1 MKILAANYRCPT
13 GEVDLIAL
21 DPSATTPEGLET
33 IVFIEVKTRSGDR
46 YTDPQSAV
54 GRDKQRRIHRAAR
67 YYLAHRDTQGY
78 LTRFDIV
85 AIVLAPNQEPK
96 LTYLENAFS

>member
-21 DPSATTPEGLET
+21 DLSAPSPDGLET
-33 IVFIEVKTRSGDR
+33 IVFIEVKTRSGNR

-54 GRDKQRRIHRAAR
+54 GRDKQRRIRRAAR

-85 AIVLAPNQEPK
+85 AIVLAPPAEPK
-96 LTYLENAFS
+96 IKHIVAAF